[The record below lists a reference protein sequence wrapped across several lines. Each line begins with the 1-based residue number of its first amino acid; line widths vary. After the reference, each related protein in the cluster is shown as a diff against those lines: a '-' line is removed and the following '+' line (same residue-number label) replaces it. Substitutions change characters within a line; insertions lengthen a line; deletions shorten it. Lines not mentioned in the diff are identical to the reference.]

1 MTCVAFVPEFNYV
14 YLGFFWLIEKEE
26 LILLLCDLLS

>member
-14 YLGFFWLIEKEE
+14 DFGFFWLLEE
-26 LILLLCDLLS
+26 GGVNSLAV